1 MSERSS
7 VLAERAWPGWT
18 ERLALSARV
27 AERNVSALTAG
38 SWIILFT
45 GFFEP
50 LFYLLSIGVGLG
62 TAIGNVTL
70 PDGSVVSY
78 PAFVAPAM
86 VASYAMS
93 SALAETT
100 FVFVGRLRYL
110 KVYDAI
116 LATPVRPAEIAL
128 GELGWAT
135 VRVGLYAA
143 GFLVIMFGLGHT
155 TPWRALAALP
165 AAILSAL
172 AFGCLGILAATLVR
186 DWRDF
191 DAMGLVQFAM
201 FMFSA
206 TFTPIAAY
214 PVAVQWIVRATPLYH
229 AVTLIRA
236 ITTGT
241 ADWTQ
246 LADAAYLVVIVVVGM
261 LIASRRIGRLLC
273 A

>member
-1 MSERSS
+1 MTTLTPR
-7 VLAERAWPGWT
+7 W
-18 ERLALSARV
+18 ERLALAGRLSARV
-27 AERNVSALTAG
+27 AERNVVALRAG
-38 SWIILFT
+38 SWITLLT

-62 TAIGNVTL
+62 PAIGQITL
-70 PDGSVVSY
+70 PGGEQVSY

-110 KVYDAI
+110 RVYDAI
-116 LATPVRPAEIAL
+116 LSTPVRPIEIAL

-135 VRVGLYAA
+135 VRVGIYAT
-143 GFLVIMFGLGHT
+143 GFLVIMAVMGHT
-155 TPWRALAALP
+155 TPLLALAALP
-165 AAILSAL
+165 AALLSAV

-206 TFTPIAAY
+206 TFVPLDAY
-214 PVAVQWIVRATPLYH
+214 PAAVRWLAEVTPLYH
-229 AVTLIRA
+229 AVTLVRA

-241 ADWTQ
+241 ADWSQ
-246 LADAAYLVVIVVVGM
+246 LVNVAYLLTLIVAGVSA
-261 LIASRRIGRLLC
+261 ASTRIGRLLC

>member
-1 MSERSS
+1 MVTSLSS
-7 VLAERAWPGWT
+7 RLD
-18 ERLALSARV
+18 RLAAAGRLSVRV
-27 AERNVSALTAG
+27 AERNVVALRAG
-38 SWIILFT
+38 SWITLLT

-50 LFYLLSIGVGLG
+50 LLYLLSIGVGLG
-62 TAIGNVTL
+62 TAIGQVTL
-70 PDGSVVSY
+70 PGGGSVSY
-78 PAFVAPAM
+78 PAYVAPAM

-110 KVYDAI
+110 RVYDAI
-116 LATPVRPAEIAL
+116 LATPVRPFEIAL

-135 VRVGLYAA
+135 VRVGIYAI
-143 GFLVIMFGLGHT
+143 GFLSIMTVLGHT
-155 TPWRALAALP
+155 APLRAIAALP
-165 AAILSAL
+165 AVLLSAT

-191 DAMGLVQFAM
+191 DAMHLVQFAM

-206 TFTPIAAY
+206 TFVPVDAY
-214 PVAVQWIVRATPLYH
+214 PTAVRWLVELTPLYH
-229 AVTLIRA
+229 AVTLTRA

-241 ADWTQ
+241 ADWSQ
-246 LADAAYLVVIVVVGM
+246 LINVGYLITITVVGVSA
-261 LIASRRIGRLLC
+261 ASARIGRLLR

>member
-143 GFLVIMFGLGHT
+143 GFLVIMVGLGHT

-241 ADWTQ
+241 AGWAQ
-246 LADAAYLVVIVVVGM
+246 LADAAYLVVIVVAGM

>member
-1 MSERSS
+1 MTS
-7 VLAERAWPGWT
+7 LALRLD
-18 ERLALSARV
+18 RLAAAGRLSARI
-27 AERNVSALTAG
+27 AERNVVALRAG
-38 SWIILFT
+38 SWITLLT

-50 LFYLLSIGVGLG
+50 LFYLLSIGFGLG
-62 TAIGNVTL
+62 GVIGQITL
-70 PDGSVVSY
+70 PDGTQVSY

-110 KVYDAI
+110 RVYDAV
-116 LATPVRPAEIAL
+116 LATPVRPVEIAL

-135 VRVGLYAA
+135 VRVGIYAS
-143 GFLVIMFGLGHT
+143 GFLLIMAVMGHT
-155 TPWRALAALP
+155 TPLRAIAALP
-165 AAILSAL
+165 AAMLSAL
-172 AFGCLGILAATLVR
+172 AFGCLGILAATVVR

-191 DAMGLVQFAM
+191 DAMSLIQFAM

-206 TFTPIAAY
+206 TFV
-214 PVAVQWIVRATPLYH
+214 PVDTFPAPVRWVAEASPLYH

-241 ADWTQ
+241 AGWPQ
-246 LADAAYLVVIVVVGM
+246 LINVAYLLA
-261 LIASRRIGRLLC
+261 LIALGMRGASSRIGRLLC

>member
-1 MSERSS
+1 MTSLS
-7 VLAERAWPGWT
+7 A
-18 ERLALSARV
+18 RLDRLSTLGRLSARV
-27 AERNVSALTAG
+27 AERNVAALSAG
-38 SWIILFT
+38 SWIILLT

-62 TAIGNVTL
+62 GAIGAVPL
-70 PDGSVVSY
+70 PDGRLVSY
-78 PAFVAPAM
+78 PEFVAPAM

-116 LATPVRPAEIAL
+116 LSTPVRPIEIAL

-135 VRVGLYAA
+135 VRVALYAA
-143 GFLVIMFGLGHT
+143 GFLAIMTAMGHT
-155 TPWRALAALP
+155 TPLRAIAALP
-165 AAILSAL
+165 AAVLAAL
-172 AFGCLGILAATLVR
+172 AFGCLGIVAATLVR

-191 DAMGLVQFAM
+191 DAMALVQFAM

-206 TFTPIAAY
+206 TFVPLDVY
-214 PVAVQWIVRATPLYH
+214 PPAVQWLVQATPLYH
-229 AVTLIRA
+229 AVILIRA
-236 ITTGT
+236 VTTGT
-241 ADWTQ
+241 ADWS
-246 LADAAYLVVIVVVGM
+246 LLVNVAYLAAIVVGGLFVAG
-261 LIASRRIGRLLC
+261 RRIGRLLC